1 MEGRMT
7 IKDIKEW
14 REQGG
19 VTGLEKYGLIMV
31 DTLLAEVERL
41 NDCKGC
47 DAPRQLAIATE
58 ALNQIANHFS
68 ELPLDQRIA
77 MIMRGKG
84 RIEDAYQYIAS
95 TALERMNG

>member
-1 MEGRMT
+1 MT
-7 IKDIKEW
+7 IEEIKWWRQYATQANGMHVDI
-14 REQGG
+14 
-19 VTGLEKYGLIMV
+19 YGAI
-31 DTLLAEVERL
+31 DTLLAEMERL

-47 DAPRQLAIATE
+47 DAPRQLTIATE

-95 TALERMNG
+95 TALERMKG